1 MKILFARMLRAIK
14 LDQQLFEEIAA
25 DPSTQPQSVWA
36 VAIFA
41 MATSFGFFSAVGGT
55 AVNIAL
61 ITTMIAWYVWA
72 FTIFYIGSR
81 LFLEDRERAH
91 RKTVMRVVAFAAAP
105 GLIRL
110 LGVIPQTSIVL
121 MAVSSIWILVAAVL
135 GLKKVFTQTATVK
148 VAVVTVG
155 AWLVAS
161 LFQAI
166 MIVTL
171 LSVFGVSRSGP

>member
-14 LDQQLFEEIAA
+14 LDRNFFGEVAA
-25 DPSTQPQSVWA
+25 DPTLQAHSVWT

-41 MATSFGFFSAVGGT
+41 MATSFGFFGAVGGV

-61 ITTMIAWYVWA
+61 ITTMLSWYIWA
-72 FTIFYIGSR
+72 FSIFYIGSR
-81 LFLEDRERAH
+81 LLGEKGESAD
-91 RKTVMRVVAFAAAP
+91 RKTVIRVVAFAAAP
-105 GLIRL
+105 GLIRVL
-110 LGVIPQTSIVL
+110 AIIPKTAIVL
-121 MAVSSIWILVAAVL
+121 MVVSSVWILAAAVV
-135 GLKKVFTQTATVK
+135 GLKQVFTRTATAK
-148 VAVVTVG
+148 ITIMAVGT
-155 AWLVAS
+155 WLAAS